1 VTFGWKQDD
10 LKWAQACHDKS
21 SAMINNDHA
30 GSPAFRVF
38 DQGQNPTIPEV
49 RPP

>member
-21 SAMINNDHA
+21 SAMINNNDA
-30 GSPAFRVF
+30 GSPAFQVF
-38 DQGQNPTIPEV
+38 DQGH
-49 RPP
+49 PPIIHEA